1 MAGAPVSNHASARS
15 PQPGQARARILE
27 AAHELFTMRRLRAV
41 AVEEIIARAGVA
53 KMTFYRHFRSKE
65 DLALAVIAR
74 HETLW
79 TREWFEAE
87 VLRRADDPGE
97 RLLAIFD
104 IFDEWFRRPDFE
116 GCFFLNTLV
125 EIPERGDP
133 IREASNRQIAAI
145 RAILANLAAQAG
157 IPRPDDFAHKWQM
170 VLIGSIVAATEGET
184 EAASRARELG
194 RLLLESE
201 LRSQRSPRQG

>member
-1 MAGAPVSNHASARS
+1 MSSLPISNHSSARP
-15 PQPGQARARILE
+15 PQPSEARARILE
-27 AAHELFTMRRLRAV
+27 VAHDLFTMRRVRAV
-41 AVEEIIARAGVA
+41 GVNEIIARAGVA

-79 TREWFEAE
+79 TREWLEAE
-87 VLRRADDPGE
+87 VMRRADDPAG

-104 IFDEWFRRPDFE
+104 IFDEWFKRPDFE

-125 EIPERGDP
+125 ETPERGDP
-133 IREASNRQIAAI
+133 VREASNQQIAAV
-145 RAILANLAAQAG
+145 RVILSNLAAQAG
-157 IPRPDDFAHKWQM
+157 IAKPHDFAHKWQM
-170 VLIGSIVAATEGET
+170 VLLGSIVAATEGDMA
-184 EAASRARELG
+184 AASRARELG

-201 LRSQRSPRQG
+201 LRK

>member
-1 MAGAPVSNHASARS
+1 MSGMSITQAASGRPPNAGD
-15 PQPGQARARILE
+15 ARARILE
-27 AAHELFTMRRLRAV
+27 AAYDLFTMRRLGAV
-41 AVEEIIARAGVA
+41 GVDAIIARAGVA

-65 DLALAVIAR
+65 DLALAVIER

-79 TREWFEAE
+79 TRGWFEAE
-87 VLRRADDPGE
+87 VMRRASDPRE

-116 GCFFLNTLV
+116 GCFFVNTLV

-133 IREASNRQIAAI
+133 VREASNRQIAAVREI
-145 RAILANLAAQAG
+145 ISGLAAQAG
-157 IPRPDDFAHKWQM
+157 IAKPDDFAHKWQM
-170 VLIGSIVAATEGET
+170 VLLGSIVAATEGIT
-184 EAASRARELG
+184 DAASRARDLG

-201 LRSQRSPRQG
+201 LRK

>member
-1 MAGAPVSNHASARS
+1 MSITQAASSRPPNAGD
-15 PQPGQARARILE
+15 ARARILE
-27 AAHELFTMRRLRAV
+27 AAYELFTMRRLGAV
-41 AVEEIIARAGVA
+41 GVDAIIARAGVA

-65 DLALAVIAR
+65 DLALAVIER

-79 TREWFEAE
+79 TRGWFEAE
-87 VLRRADDPGE
+87 VMRRASEPRE

-116 GCFFLNTLV
+116 GCFFVNTLV

-133 IREASNRQIAAI
+133 VREASNRQIAALREI
-145 RAILANLAAQAG
+145 ICGLAAQAG
-157 IPRPDDFAHKWQM
+157 IAKPDDFAHKWQM
-170 VLIGSIVAATEGET
+170 VLLGSIVAATEGIT
-184 EAASRARELG
+184 DAASRARDLG

-201 LRSQRSPRQG
+201 LRK

>member
-1 MAGAPVSNHASARS
+1 MTSVSTSNNVSAGP
-15 PQPGQARARILE
+15 PQPSEARARILE
-27 AAHELFTMRRLRAV
+27 AAHALFTMRRLRAV
-41 AVEEIIARAGVA
+41 GVEEIIARAGVA

-87 VLRRADDPGE
+87 VLRRADNPTE

-125 EIPERGDP
+125 EFPERGDP

-145 RAILANLAAQAG
+145 RVILANLAAQAG
-157 IPRPDDFAHKWQM
+157 IATPDDFAHKWQM
-170 VLIGSIVAATEGET
+170 VLIGSIVAATEGEA

-194 RLLLESE
+194 RLLLEAE
-201 LRSQRSPRQG
+201 LRK

>member
-1 MAGAPVSNHASARS
+1 MTSLPMSNHLSA
-15 PQPGQARARILE
+15 GQAQRSEARASILA

-41 AVEEIIARAGVA
+41 GVEEIIARAGVA

-87 VLRRADDPGE
+87 VMRRADDPTG

-104 IFDEWFRRPDFE
+104 IFEEWFKRPDFE
-116 GCFFLNTLV
+116 GCFFVNTLV

-133 IREASNRQIAAI
+133 IREASNRQIAAV
-145 RAILANLAAQAG
+145 REILSSLAAQAG
-157 IPRPDDFAHKWQM
+157 IARPEEFAQKWQM
-170 VLIGSIVAATEGET
+170 VLIGSIVAATEGEM

-201 LRSQRSPRQG
+201 LRK

>member
-1 MAGAPVSNHASARS
+1 MASDPVSNHASVRWS
-15 PQPGQARARILE
+15 QPSEARARILE

-41 AVEEIIARAGVA
+41 PVEEIIARAGVA

-87 VLRRADDPGE
+87 VLRRADDPTE

-104 IFDEWFRRPDFE
+104 IFEEWFRRPDFE
-116 GCFFLNTLV
+116 GCFFVNTLV
-125 EIPERGDP
+125 EIPERGNP
-133 IREASNRQIAAI
+133 IREASNRQIAAV
-145 RAILANLAAQAG
+145 RLILAKLAAEAG
-157 IPRPDDFAHKWQM
+157 IARPDDFAHKWQM
-170 VLIGSIVAATEGET
+170 VLIGSIVSATEGET

-201 LRSQRSPRQG
+201 LRR

>member
-1 MAGAPVSNHASARS
+1 MTTLPISNHLSA
-15 PQPGQARARILE
+15 GQVRPSVARARILA

-41 AVEEIIARAGVA
+41 GVAEIIAKAGVA
-53 KMTFYRHFRSKE
+53 KMTFYRHFRSKK
-65 DLALAVIAR
+65 DLALAVIAL

-87 VLRRADDPGE
+87 VMRRADGPTD

-104 IFDEWFRRPDFE
+104 IFDEWFKRPDFE

-145 RAILANLAAQAG
+145 RVIIANLAAQAG
-157 IPRPDDFAHKWQM
+157 IAKPDDFAQKWQM
-170 VLIGSIVAATEGET
+170 VLLGSIVAATEGDM
-184 EAASRARELG
+184 EAAWRARDLC
-194 RLLLESE
+194 RLLLASE
-201 LRSQRSPRQG
+201 LLD